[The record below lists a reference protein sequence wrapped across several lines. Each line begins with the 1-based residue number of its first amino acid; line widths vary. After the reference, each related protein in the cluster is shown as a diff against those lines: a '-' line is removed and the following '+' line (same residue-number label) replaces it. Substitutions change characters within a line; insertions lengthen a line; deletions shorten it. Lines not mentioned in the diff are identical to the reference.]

1 MLWGEIK
8 VDFDDLKHIDHHNR
22 GFIELY
28 NTIMTCLGDLGLL
41 FAVTPLVSK
50 WFGQEV
56 GTDLRH
62 RPHVQL
68 RPWTR
73 HLGVH

>member
-28 NTIMTCLGDLGLL
+28 NTIMTYLGDLGLL
-41 FAVTPLVSK
+41 LAVPANPAHWCGSE
-50 WFGQEV
+50 G
-56 GTDLRH
+56 GTIYV
-62 RPHVQL
+62 RPMHAAISYQ
-68 RPWTR
+68 RW
-73 HLGVH
+73 

>member
-1 MLWGEIK
+1 MLWGEIR

-41 FAVTPLVSK
+41 FAVPAK
-50 WFGQEV
+50 GAEWFGPEV
-56 GTDLRH
+56 GTNNASNRGSEST
-62 RPHVQL
+62 P
-68 RPWTR
+68 
-73 HLGVH
+73 